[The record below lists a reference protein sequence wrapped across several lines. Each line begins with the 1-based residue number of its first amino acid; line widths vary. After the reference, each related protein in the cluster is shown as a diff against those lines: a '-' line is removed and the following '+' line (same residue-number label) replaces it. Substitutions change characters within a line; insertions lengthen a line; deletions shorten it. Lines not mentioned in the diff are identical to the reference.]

1 MNLIK
6 LENVS
11 KFYKSEDTVSV
22 GMKHV
27 SLTFRLGEFIA
38 VTGES
43 GSGKSTLLNV
53 ISGLDGYENGELYL
67 FEEETSHFTISDWE
81 KYRGT
86 YVGFVFQSYNIIDS
100 YTVLQNVL
108 LALEVQNYDPK
119 KRKQRALELIEKVG
133 LTSHKNHKA
142 SKLSGGQKQRTV
154 IARALAKDCPIIV
167 ADEPTGNL
175 DSESAKTVMELL
187 YEISKDKLVV
197 VVTHDYSQVESYATR
212 KIKMHD
218 GEVVED
224 RKLKKVGDV
233 SLENRPII
241 KGMKLTSLF
250 RFAVRNLL
258 STPRKLIFMLLLQ
271 ILVIGA
277 FTLVYTDQISSVRE
291 SGLEQSVVFPSVPNT
306 RLLIERRDGLP
317 FRSQEI
323 ERFNKQRYVRYV
335 HEYGVNFY
343 NQSNLVIEQNSGF
356 GQGFLQGTDTAEML
370 SLRDVDGRLPVE
382 VDEIVVSSHYGNFRI
397 GDVVNLSTQ
406 GFRFFADLKNE
417 INDSNIG
424 TFTIVGIDKLDR
436 NILYFSRAYLDQPD
450 IVSDFVD
457 QSLKNQLIDTIG
469 WSMQVTIDDQS
480 YYAYRA
486 YEEQNYDLFQREGEG
501 LPITIDNQTV
511 TFTSKSTYGKSL
523 ETTRDV
529 SISMYSYDEEYDWM
543 SFSISPAIF
552 DDIVNEFMVG
562 LENEYTVLR
571 RNIVSLSVDGF
582 FSGNQVI
589 RSIDLE
595 HYIIYYPSNISTPL
609 RDFTIFMFGL
619 IALVFLTLFGMFLYS
634 IVHAVSKNMMNARKK
649 DFAIFR
655 SIGANQA
662 TLAKLVVLEQVLL
675 SIFGFVITI
684 LILNVLRNNVTFIRT
699 SLFYMERQDY
709 FILFSAFVFFGV
721 WLGLRFNKRVFK
733 QTVIETLTA
742 SRED

>member
-1 MNLIK
+1 
-6 LENVS
+6 
-11 KFYKSEDTVSV
+11 
-22 GMKHV
+22 
-27 SLTFRLGEFIA
+27 
-38 VTGES
+38 
-43 GSGKSTLLNV
+43 V
-53 ISGLDGYENGELYL
+53 ISGLDGYEDGELYL
-67 FEEETSHFTISDWE
+67 FDEETSHYTIADWE
-81 KYRGT
+81 RYRGA
-86 YVGFVFQSYNIIDS
+86 YVGFVFQNYNIIDS
-100 YTVLQNVL
+100 YTVYQNVM
-108 LALEVQNYDPK
+108 LALEIQGYDFASRK
-119 KRKQRALELIEKVG
+119 KRALELIDQVG

-142 SKLSGGQKQRTV
+142 SKLSGGQKQRAV

-175 DSESAKTVMELL
+175 DSESMELL

-197 VVTHDYSQVESYATR
+197 VVTHDYTQVESYATR

-224 RKLKKVGDV
+224 RKLKKINDV
-233 SLENRPII
+233 TLENRPVI
-241 KGMKLTSLF
+241 KGMKLVSLF
-250 RFAVRNLL
+250 RFAIRNLL

-291 SGLEQSVVFPSVPNT
+291 SGLQQSIVFPSVPST
-306 RLLIERRDGLP
+306 RILIERRDGFP
-317 FRSQEI
+317 FTDQEI
-323 ERFNKQRYVRYV
+323 ERLNNQRYVRYV

-343 NQSNLVIEQNSGF
+343 NQSNLMIEQTIGF
-356 GQGFLQGTDTAEML
+356 GQGYIQGTDTAEML
-370 SLRDVDGRLPVE
+370 SPRDIEGRLPVAI
-382 VDEIVVSSHYGNFRI
+382 DEIVVSTHYSNFRV

-406 GFRFFADLKNE
+406 GFRFFTNLKAE
-417 INDSNIG
+417 DNDNIIG

-436 NILYFSRAYLDQPD
+436 NVIYFSRAYLDQPD

-457 QSLKNQLIDTIG
+457 QSLKNQLIDTLTWRMEVSIG
-469 WSMQVTIDDQS
+469 DES
-480 YYAYRA
+480 YYAYRS
-486 YEEQNYDLFQREGEG
+486 YEAQNYDLFQRVGEG
-501 LPITIDNQTV
+501 VPITIDNQEV
-511 TFTSKSTYGKSL
+511 TFTSTSTYGKLL
-523 ETTRDV
+523 ETTRNV
-529 SISMYSYDEEYDWM
+529 SISMYDLDEEYYWM
-543 SFSISPAIF
+543 SFSVSPTIF
-552 DDIVNEFMVG
+552 DDIIDEFLVG

-571 RNIVSLSVDGF
+571 RNIISISVDGYF
-582 FSGNQVI
+582 AGNQLI
-589 RSIDLE
+589 RSMDLE
-595 HYIIYYPSNISTPL
+595 HYIVYYPSNISTPL

-655 SIGANQA
+655 SIGANQS

-675 SIFGFVITI
+675 SVFGFILTI
-684 LILNVLRNNVTFIRT
+684 VILNVLRNNITFIRT

-709 FILFSAFVFFGV
+709 MILFGAFVLFGV